1 MIMSNNISTREAY
14 GRALCE
20 FGEEYKNIVV
30 LDADV
35 SKCTMTVYFAEK
47 YPNRFFNVGISEAD
61 MVTTAAGLA
70 TCGKIPFVSAF
81 AVFAAGRAFDQV
93 RNSVAYPK
101 LNVKIGATH
110 AGITIGEDGGTHQ
123 SIEDIALMRAIPN
136 MVVLSPADEVETRA
150 AIKAAIEYYGP
161 VYIRLGRPAQTAIF
175 NEENYSFE
183 LGKGVVIKEG
193 NDVAIFSTGV
203 MTAKALEAAEILKA
217 EGINASVVNIHT
229 IKPID
234 RDIIIKAAKETK
246 GIISVEDHNVIGG
259 LGSAISEVLAQ
270 EYPAKMK
277 MVGIEDQFGVS
288 GTPDQV
294 MEIFGLTVENIINK
308 VKDVLKEPKGI

>member
-1 MIMSNNISTREAY
+1 MNKNISTREAY
-14 GRALCE
+14 GKALAE
-20 FGEEYKNIVV
+20 FGEQYNNMVV

-61 MVTTAAGLA
+61 MVSTAAGLA

-93 RNSVAYPK
+93 RNSVAYPN

-136 MVVLSPADEVETRA
+136 MVVLSPADAVETRA
-150 AIKAAIEYYGP
+150 AVRAAIDHYGP
-161 VYIRLGRPAQTAIF
+161 VYIRLGRPAQAAIF
-175 NEENYSFE
+175 EEENYSFV
-183 LGKGVVIKEG
+183 LGKGSVIKEG

-203 MTAKALEAAEILKA
+203 MTSLAIEAAEALRL
-217 EGINASVVNIHT
+217 EGINARVVNIHT

-234 RDIIIKAAKETK
+234 KEIIIKAAKETK
-246 GIISVEDHNVIGG
+246 GIVTVEDHNVIGG
-259 LGSAISEVLAQ
+259 LGSAVAEVLVQ

-288 GTPDQV
+288 GTSEQL
-294 MEIFGLTVENIINK
+294 MEIFGLTVENIMSK
-308 VKDVLKEPKGI
+308 VRDLLQESKG

>member
-1 MIMSNNISTREAY
+1 MSKNISTREAY
-14 GRALCE
+14 GKALAE
-20 FGEEYKNIVV
+20 FGEQYNNMVV

-47 YPNRFFNVGISEAD
+47 YPNRFFNMGISEAD

-136 MVVLSPADEVETRA
+136 MVVLSPADAVETRA
-150 AIKAAIEYYGP
+150 AVKAAIDHYGP
-161 VYIRLGRPAQTAIF
+161 VYIRLGRPAQSAIF
-175 NEENYSFE
+175 DEENYSFE
-183 LGKGVVIKEG
+183 LGKGSVIKEG

-203 MTAKALEAAEILKA
+203 MTAKAIEASEALKA
-217 EGINASVVNIHT
+217 EGINARVVNIHT

-246 GIISVEDHNVIGG
+246 GIVSVEDHNVIGG
-259 LGSAISEVLAQ
+259 LGSAISEVLVQ

-288 GTPDQV
+288 GTSEQL
-294 MEIFGLTVENIINK
+294 MEIFGLTVKNIMSK
-308 VKDVLKEPKGI
+308 VRDLL

>member
-1 MIMSNNISTREAY
+1 MSKNISTREAY
-14 GRALCE
+14 GKALAD
-20 FGEEYKNIVV
+20 FGQEYKDMVV

-123 SIEDIALMRAIPN
+123 SIEDIALMRAVPN
-136 MVVLSPADEVETRA
+136 MAILSPADAVETRA
-150 AIKAAIEYYGP
+150 AVKAALEYYGP
-161 VYIRLGRPAQTAIF
+161 VYIRLGRPAQAAIF
-175 NEENYSFE
+175 NEEDYSFE
-183 LGKGVVIKEG
+183 LGKGAVIKEG
-193 NDVAIFSTGV
+193 NDAAIFSTGV
-203 MTAKALEAAEILKA
+203 MTAKAIEAAEVLKA
-217 EGINASVVNIHT
+217 EGINARVVNIHT

-246 GIISVEDHNVIGG
+246 GIVTVEDHNVIGG

-270 EYPAKMK
+270 EHPAKMK

-288 GTPDQV
+288 GTSDQL
-294 MEIFGLTVENIINK
+294 MEIFGLSVENIVNK
-308 VKDVLKEPKGI
+308 VKGVLQESIG